1 MNGNPND
8 IFDLDVDED
17 INLYLS
23 KKGISQCKMLNRC
36 ICNMVF
42 VMVHLV
48 FRMVIGYLYIWN
60 KMMMMMMMTVLAA
73 ARQVPVDNNF
83 TDILPPFILQSTAE
97 WEEKI
102 EGCGSCL

>member
-1 MNGNPND
+1 MNKFRYTQKSSTTGNYPIVDGNSNND

-23 KKGISQCKMLNRC
+23 KKKVISPCKMLNRC

-48 FRMVIGYLYIWN
+48 FRMVICISGI
-60 KMMMMMMMTVLAA
+60 
-73 ARQVPVDNNF
+73 R
-83 TDILPPFILQSTAE
+83 
-97 WEEKI
+97 
-102 EGCGSCL
+102 